1 MYRPLIAVAALGVV
15 LAACGGSG
23 GDGVA
28 SLDEPSD
35 GGLGEETNIAAEPS
49 GEESILA
56 FAQCMR
62 DNGVEDFEDPGFNAD
77 GSLEFRGGP
86 RAFGDVDRQ
95 TLRSAFEACQ
105 DHLEGFAFGRG
116 SVDRSEIEDR
126 LVDFAAC
133 MRDPNRGNLSDFP
146 DPDFSNFG
154 PGGGGPFGE
163 EGLDFDDPAVQAALE
178 ACQDVFGGFRGGRG
192 GRGGPGGRGPGTDN
206 DGTSA

>member
-1 MYRPLIAVAALGVV
+1 MYRILIAVVALAVV

-28 SLDEPSD
+28 SLGEPT
-35 GGLGEETNIAAEPS
+35 GLVDETNTAAEPS

-62 DNGVEDFEDPGFNAD
+62 DNGIKDFEDPAFNAD
-77 GSLEFRGGP
+77 GSLEFRGGGP
-86 RAFGDVDRQ
+86 EAFGDIDRQ
-95 TLRSAFEACQ
+95 TLRNAFEACQ
-105 DHLEGFAFGRG
+105 EHLEGFAFGRG

-126 LVDFAAC
+126 LVEFAGC
-133 MRDPNRGNLSDFP
+133 MRDPNRGNLSEFP

-154 PGGGGPFGE
+154 PGGGGGPFGE
-163 EGLDFDDPAVQAALE
+163 EGLDFDDPAVQDALE
-178 ACQDVFGGFRGGRG
+178 ACQDIFGGFRF
-192 GRGGPGGRGPGTDN
+192 GRGGPGGRGPGVDS